1 MAIPLAV
8 PLITA
13 GINVVGSIFSSNAA
27 IKQRNRAKRQEEKAR
42 KEMNRLKSVYA
53 NLDTSNPYLN
63 MENTMEDLTINQ
75 QQAQFQSEQM
85 ASQQANTLQALRG
98 AAGGSGVASLAQ
110 ALVQQG
116 QIGAQRASA
125 SIGQQEAMNQRLSAQ
140 QAGRIQTLE
149 RQGEVLS
156 RQMKRDQVGTLLG
169 MSQMETAAAREQA
182 AQAQQARIQAITGG
196 ISGATSA
203 IAAGMQYGAFGGG
216 GDTAVATGGGGDTAV
231 ATDTFDSSGFSDAA
245 PEGLNQQPVG
255 VFMSDQNP
263 ALDSGMYP
271 TVTPNTSPAIEGLGS
286 FTPSFG
292 NAGVQGTFYNT
303 GASYFGPNQAQY
315 NANVYEQPVDPYYPF
330 GIDPTGGMGD
340 YNPSYNPNS
349 I

>member
-1 MAIPLAV
+1 MAIPAAV

-13 GINVVGSIFSSNAA
+13 GINVIGSIFSSNAA
-27 IKQRNRAKRQEEKAR
+27 IKQRNRAKRQERRAR
-42 KEMNRLKSVYA
+42 REMDRLKAVYA

-75 QQAQFQSEQM
+75 QQAQFQAEQL

-125 SIGQQEAMNQRLSAQ
+125 SIGQQEAMNQRLAAQ

-169 MSQMETAAAREQA
+169 MSQMETAAAREQR
-182 AQAQQARIQAITGG
+182 AQAQQASIQAITGG

-203 IAAGMQYGAFGGG
+203 ITAGMQYGAFDRPMDEVVV
-216 GDTAVATGGGGDTAV
+216 DTAVNN
-231 ATDTFDSSGFSDAA
+231 FDPSGFSDAV

-263 ALDSGMYP
+263 AFDSPIYP
-271 TVTPNTSPAIEGLGS
+271 SITPNTSNIGI
-286 FTPSFG
+286 TPSAF
-292 NAGVQGTFYNT
+292 
-303 GASYFGPNQAQY
+303 S
-315 NANVYEQPVDPYYPF
+315 PV
-330 GIDPTGGMGD
+330 GGMQ
-340 YNPSYNPNS
+340 PSFLNS
-349 I
+349 YSYPAPMGGPQVIPPSTYIPPYAENELPTYDPAGIKLF